1 MGYSEQGS
9 RHWLGFTFLWR
20 FSEAN
25 TVLLSLLFWKRPGDV
40 SSCSWNPQAY
50 ECLSS
55 AGKWMACRRH
65 LAEQDDLSTYW
76 WPSALGN
83 LLLSSIRLPLPSG
96 ELSRK
101 TCPQIGSPHFFLA
114 TFWDNTLPT
123 MLPHKLHINE
133 CALFI
138 TEMKKI
144 HFNVKTEFMLYWP

>member
-25 TVLLSLLFWKRPGDV
+25 TVLLSLLFWKRPGNV
-40 SSCSWNPQAY
+40 SSCSWNPQEY

-65 LAEQDDLSTYW
+65 LAEQDDLSIYW

-83 LLLSSIRLPLPSG
+83 LLPSSIRLPLPSG

-101 TCPQIGSPHFFLA
+101 TCLQIGSPPPFFSNFLRQHSPHNA
-114 TFWDNTLPT
+114 SSQA
-123 MLPHKLHINE
+123 PHKWV
-133 CALFI
+133 C
-138 TEMKKI
+138 T
-144 HFNVKTEFMLYWP
+144 LYHRDEKNSF